1 MSFLAMGRHGLLHY
15 GHERAAVLAYT
26 AFTAALHDGD
36 PTLRFG
42 CGALKLNG
50 FHGDARG

>member
-15 GHERAAVLAYT
+15 GHERGAVLAFT
-26 AFTAALHDGD
+26 AFTVALHSGD

-42 CGALKLNG
+42 CGALKLDG
-50 FHGDARG
+50 FH